1 MSKGRHRLEK
11 QRSRALATVAVI
23 GATTVLPAIVATQ
36 QASAASI
43 STWDLV
49 AKCES
54 GNSWHINTGNGYY
67 GGLQFSAHTWV
78 AYGGTKYASRAD
90 LATKDQQINIA
101 EKVLAA
107 QGPGAWP
114 VCSVRA
120 GLTRGGSSPKLSLQ
134 KAPAV
139 KSAPVTKSA
148 PSTSSISKG
157 QKAANFAKAQ
167 VGDRYVY
174 GGNGP
179 NAWDCSGLTKAA
191 WKAAGV
197 TIPRTSYAQW
207 AGLKRVSLKSLQPG
221 DLIVFYGGAS
231 HIGIYVGNGKFVHAA
246 NPHAGVKQD
255 SFSGY
260 YVRNAIGAVRPASGS
275 IVIDLPKVVEKSAPT
290 TPKVVM
296 PPRGSEK
303 KVTPVTPATPKTSGD
318 THTVTVLPGD
328 TLTKI
333 AFVNDVKGGW
343 PVVYAA
349 NKKIIGADPDLIYPK
364 QVFTV
369 PNATDSS
376 NKTTSSAKV
385 PEVTPKAPAKAD
397 LKITDA
403 QEVAQ
408 PLGWVKPVDSGIGTA
423 YGVQGSEW
431 SSGHHTGVDFH
442 ATTGTPVKAVHEGTV
457 VKAGWGGA
465 YGNEIIIKHATGVYT
480 EYAHLSSISV
490 KVGEKVSTGRM
501 IGLSGATGNATGP
514 HLHFEVRTGIA
525 YGTDIDPV
533 KFLADKGIS
542 L

>member
-1 MSKGRHRLEK
+1 MSKGRHRRDK
-11 QRSRALATVAVI
+11 QRNRALATVAVL
-23 GATTVLPAIVATQ
+23 GVTTVVPAIMATQ
-36 QASAASI
+36 QASAASV

-54 GNSWHINTGNGYY
+54 TNNWHINTGNGYY
-67 GGLQFSAHTWV
+67 GGLQFTQQTWA

-90 LATKDQQINIA
+90 LATKSEQINIA

-114 VCSVRA
+114 VCSVKA
-120 GLTRGGSSPKLSLQ
+120 GLTKGGPTPKLSIQ

-179 NAWDCSGLTKAA
+179 SAWDCSGLTKAA

-207 AGLKRVSLKSLQPG
+207 HGLKHVSLNSLQPG
-221 DLIVFYGGAS
+221 DLIVFYSGAS
-231 HIGIYVGNGKFVHAA
+231 HIGIYVGNGKVVHAA
-246 NPHAGVKQD
+246 NPHAGVKID
-255 SFSGY
+255 NFTGY
-260 YVRNAIGAVRPASGS
+260 YRRNAIGAVRPASGS
-275 IVIDLPKVVEKSAPT
+275 ITVKVDIPKVTPEVHTEAAPAAPKKA
-290 TPKVVM
+290 TPVK
-296 PPRGSEK
+296 
-303 KVTPVTPATPKTSGD
+303 PVTPAIPKTSTG

-349 NKKIIGADPDLIYPK
+349 NKKVIGADPDLIYPK
-364 QVFTV
+364 QVLTV
-369 PNATDSS
+369 PNVADA
-376 NKTTSSAKV
+376 NKTASTTTAPKAKAKV
-385 PEVTPKAPAKAD
+385 EE
-397 LKITDA
+397 LKIEDTA
-403 QEVAQ
+403 QTVKNVVQ
-408 PLGWVKPVDSGIGTA
+408 SHDWVKPVTGGIGTG
-423 YGVQGSEW
+423 YGVKGSAW
-431 SSGHHTGVDFH
+431 SSGYHTGLDFH
-442 ATTGTPVKAVHEGTV
+442 ATTGTPVKAVHGGTV

-465 YGNEIIIKHATGVYT
+465 YGNEIVIKHATGVYT

-533 KFLADKGIS
+533 SFLAGKGVS

>member
-1 MSKGRHRLEK
+1 MSKGRHRRDK
-11 QRSRALATVAVI
+11 QRNRALATVAVL

-43 STWDLV
+43 STWDSV

-54 GNSWHINTGNGYY
+54 GNNWSINTGNGYY
-67 GGLQFSAHTWV
+67 GGLQFSAHTWI
-78 AYGGTKYASRAD
+78 AYGGGKYASRAD
-90 LATKDQQINIA
+90 LATKNQQINIA

-120 GLTRGGSSPKLSLQ
+120 GLTQNGPAPKLSLQ
-134 KAPAV
+134 K
-139 KSAPVTKSA
+139 APVTKSA

-157 QKAANFAKAQ
+157 QKAANFAKGQ

-174 GGNGP
+174 GGTGP

-197 TIPRTSYAQW
+197 SIPRTSYAQW
-207 AGLKRVSLKSLQPG
+207 AGLRRVSLKSLQPG

-231 HIGIYVGNGKFVHAA
+231 HIGIYVGSGKFVHAA
-246 NPHAGVKQD
+246 NPRTGVKKD

-275 IVIDLPKVVEKSAPT
+275 IKIDLPKIVEKAAPAAPPEVVAP
-290 TPKVVM
+290 PK
-296 PPRGSEK
+296 GSTK
-303 KVTPVTPATPKTSGD
+303 DVTPVTPAAPKSTTG
-318 THTVTVLPGD
+318 THKVTVLPGD

-333 AFVNDVKGGW
+333 AYVNDVKGGW

-349 NKKIIGADPDLIYPK
+349 NKKVIGPNPDLIYPK

-369 PNATDSS
+369 PNVADA
-376 NKTTSSAKV
+376 NKTTSTPATPKTKAKV
-385 PEVTPKAPAKAD
+385 EE
-397 LKITDA
+397 LKIKNTAETVQDVV
-403 QEVAQ
+403 QTHD
-408 PLGWVKPVDSGIGTA
+408 WVKPVAGGIGTA
-423 YGVQGSEW
+423 YGVGGAAW

-442 ATTGTPVKAVHEGTV
+442 ATTGTPVKAVHDGIV

-465 YGNEIIIKHATGVYT
+465 YGNEIVIKHATGVYT
-480 EYAHLSSISV
+480 EYAHLSSINI

-514 HLHFEVRTGIA
+514 HLHFEARTGIA